1 MRISVSDEAEKAAL
15 AEGRLLTRE
24 KAREIKRMSVDEI
37 NRWAV
42 GVYGA
47 GFRNGVEAVQEAM
60 EEEAAETEEVSVEWE
75 DVLEVIGRVKGIGP
89 KMLKAIDEKL
99 REEY

>member
-47 GFRNGVEAVQEAM
+47 GFRNGLEAVQEAM
-60 EEEAAETEEVSVEWE
+60 EEEAAEEVSVEWE

-89 KMLKAIDEKL
+89 KMLAAIDEKL